1 MNEAIEQLMRN
12 TLPLEKVHDRLG
24 ASFREEDNWRVPS
37 SYGDEKA
44 EYATVREGG
53 AGLIDLSSRG
63 RLRVAGSE
71 AIMFLNGLITND
83 MKMLEENRWMAAAFP
98 NVQGRLIAA
107 VRVVRLADE
116 STNKKAGPIFLIETE
131 PATHE
136 RVLKTIGRFTMAG
149 DFRVTDLTSETTLLS
164 VQGKGAMEIARKV
177 LGEAVAGIPRDGAL
191 AIPWQEST
199 VTVIRATHT
208 GEDGFDLIVNTTEA
222 AAIWDSLI
230 EAGAKPIG
238 RDALEILRI
247 EAGIARYGRDMDET
261 NVVTETNLDDA
272 VSFTKG
278 CYIGQEIIARIKYR
292 GHVAKKLSG
301 LMFEQDEPIEAG
313 AAIKSAE
320 GKDIGRVTSVARSP
334 RLKRTIALGY
344 VRYEYLA
351 ARTSVKVVSGEL
363 EVAATVEV
371 LPFVRG
377 SWDEG

>member
-1 MNEAIEQLMRN
+1 MNEATEQLEMHN
-12 TLPLEKVHDRLG
+12 LALEKIHELHAAR
-24 ASFREEDNWRVPS
+24 FREEDNWRVPA
-37 SYGDEKA
+37 SYGDVKA

-83 MKMLEENRWMAAAFP
+83 MKTLPENRWMAAAFP
-98 NVQGRLIAA
+98 NVQGRL
-107 VRVVRLADE
+107 L
-116 STNKKAGPIFLIETE
+116 ETE

-136 RVLKTIGRFTMAG
+136 SVLKTISRFTMAG

-164 VQGKGAMEIARKV
+164 VQGEGATEIARKV

-191 AIPWQEST
+191 AIDWKQSV

-208 GEDGFDLIVNTTEA
+208 GEDGFDLIMDTTEVV
-222 AAIWDSLI
+222 AIWDSLI
-230 EAGAKPIG
+230 EAGAQPVG
-238 RDALEILRI
+238 HDALEILRI

-301 LMFEQDEPIEAG
+301 LMFEQDEPIETG
-313 AAIKSAE
+313 AVIKSAE

-334 RLKRTIALGY
+334 KLKRTVALGY

-351 ARTSVKVVSGEL
+351 AGTSVKVTSGEL
-363 EVAATVEV
+363 EVAATVGV

-377 SWDEG
+377 SWHKHGLI